1 MLGYR
6 HSKII
11 KLKFGDLH
19 RGKLYKIIFKA
30 KNKRIVTNETR
41 NELKLRSRGA
51 FVCIYDKNLN
61 LIK

>member
-6 HSKII
+6 HLEIN

-19 RGKLYKIIFKA
+19 RGKSYKRMFKA

-41 NELKLRSRGA
+41 NKLKLRSREFP
-51 FVCIYDKNLN
+51 FVYM
-61 LIK
+61 IKT